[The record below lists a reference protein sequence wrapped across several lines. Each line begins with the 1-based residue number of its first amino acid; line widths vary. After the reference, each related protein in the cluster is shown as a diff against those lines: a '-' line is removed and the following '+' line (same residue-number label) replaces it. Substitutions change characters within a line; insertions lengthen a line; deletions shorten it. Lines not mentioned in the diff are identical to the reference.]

1 MATCPLI
8 SLNLALL
15 LWALPIVSI
24 AATLTGRVVG
34 VTDGDT
40 ITVLD
45 STNDQHKVRLAGID
59 APEKVQPFGA
69 RSKAHLSSLVYG
81 KTVIVEFVKFD
92 KYQRMVGKVFA
103 PDGSDVCLGQ
113 LRAGLAW
120 WYRKYS
126 REQTADDRQAYEA
139 AETEARAAGRGLWSD
154 SEPVPPWGMAPC
166 SRRIK

>member
-1 MATCPLI
+1 MMATCPLI

-103 PDGSDVCLGQ
+103 PDCSDVCLGH
-113 LRAGLAW
+113 
-120 WYRKYS
+120 
-126 REQTADDRQAYEA
+126 
-139 AETEARAAGRGLWSD
+139 
-154 SEPVPPWGMAPC
+154 
-166 SRRIK
+166 